1 MQWRLLLI
9 DVTRFNFK
17 RLTNIENHTVG
28 TGTRQPTQVQ
38 SLRWHQTKP
47 NCWTSLRLT
56 KPWAKA
62 LLYFLHCCPAWHV
75 PSENRQATEICMK
88 FCPRHATCFCY
99 NSFREMSSS
108 SGSSSPSSC
117 GAWVISFW
125 LGRIGPLF
133 QAAGTDI
140 INRPHWFNWSRLQ
153 FYMSQICWSN
163 KIKSYP
169 AWLLQN
175 CPISASPEITRN
187 KGTATPLR
195 SKSRAAHQHVM
206 MNNDEQPF
214 SNASPI
220 LPAANCHTWE
230 TNLAYQYNT
239 VYSIL
244 CLRPGVVQNQRM
256 LDLDITRERYA
267 CEKHPKPPK
276 RSFMKLSSFSACPLL
291 FAGA

>member
-1 MQWRLLLI
+1 MFPQKIAKQQKFAWNFAP
-9 DVTRFNFK
+9 VTRFFS
-17 RLTNIENHTVG
+17 TIPSGDFH
-28 TGTRQPTQVQ
+28 QV
-38 SLRWHQTKP
+38 LAHHHHP
-47 NCWTSLRLT
+47 
-56 KPWAKA
+56 PA
-62 LLYFLHCCPAWHV
+62 LHGRFP
-75 PSENRQATEICMK
+75 
-88 FCPRHATCFCY
+88 
-99 NSFREMSSS
+99 
-108 SGSSSPSSC
+108 
-117 GAWVISFW
+117 FW

-133 QAAGTDI
+133 LAAGTDI

-195 SKSRAAHQHVM
+195 SRSRAAHQHVM

-244 CLRPGVVQNQRM
+244 CLRPGVVQNQHM

-276 RSFMKLSSFSACPLL
+276 RSFMKSSSFSACPLL